1 MTNPKHEILG
11 IFEFRKKDIP
21 LAIIVVLLILA
32 LPVVTGYSLM
42 TKYDTILNSAAQ
54 RNQDLH
60 DELLRLTET
69 EGSLYYELN
78 KIEIRIILKV
88 EVDDMYID
96 SVEIRS
102 RR

>member
-1 MTNPKHEILG
+1 MKEPDETLG
-11 IFEFRKKDIP
+11 IFEFRKRDIP
-21 LAIIVVLLILA
+21 LAIIVALLILA
-32 LPVVTGYSLM
+32 LPIITGYSLM

>member
-60 DELLRLTET
+60 NELLRLTET

-96 SVEIRS
+96 SIEIRS